1 MHQFLHLF
9 TQSINYIYI
18 FSQNI
23 FTQGMPTLSAS
34 YLTSDGRFID
44 CRSTR
49 VLSVCV
55 CVCACSSVRA
65 CVSVYSALPLYVCVQ
80 YALMSVP
87 RVWVMAVESYGL
99 AILLCWHLLHSS
111 GLSQC
116 RTSHHIEIRALLNLV
131 SNILTCLHACRG
143 LFKQSWEVEE
153 GGGGCSC

>member
-55 CVCACSSVRA
+55 RVGSSVRA
-65 CVSVYSALPLYVCVQ
+65 CVSVYSALPLYVCV
-80 YALMSVP
+80 
-87 RVWVMAVESYGL
+87 
-99 AILLCWHLLHSS
+99 
-111 GLSQC
+111 
-116 RTSHHIEIRALLNLV
+116 
-131 SNILTCLHACRG
+131 
-143 LFKQSWEVEE
+143 
-153 GGGGCSC
+153 